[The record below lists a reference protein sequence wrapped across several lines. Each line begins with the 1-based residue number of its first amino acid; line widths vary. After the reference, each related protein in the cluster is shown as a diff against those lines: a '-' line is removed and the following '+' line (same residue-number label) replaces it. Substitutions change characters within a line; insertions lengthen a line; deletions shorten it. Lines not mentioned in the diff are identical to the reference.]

1 MRESVRARHDAER
14 GKANPRD
21 EFRRYLESP
30 LEDGVTD
37 VIGYW
42 GKNSGPHHYP
52 TSGNWETLVAMEVC
66 ADDGDGDER
75 CLIFSCTSY

>member
-1 MRESVRARHDAER
+1 MLANGDKAHGQYGYAWMRESVRARHDAER

-30 LEDGVTD
+30 LEDGVAD

-42 GKNSGPHHYP
+42 G
-52 TSGNWETLVAMEVC
+52 VC
-66 ADDGDGDER
+66 
-75 CLIFSCTSY
+75 ISCSIRQ